1 MQRGN
6 QQITFIN
13 VLDLERSHRFYH
25 TLLGL
30 ALVLDHGDCR
40 IYRVTGDAY
49 VGICKR
55 PQNIH
60 APGSFLFTLITPQ
73 VEEEVER
80 LDAAGV
86 TIEVPTQHNSTYQI
100 TQAFILDPDGYRIEI
115 QRFHDPNWDQVTA
128 TKSVKG

>member
-1 MQRGN
+1 MQRWQ

-13 VLDLERSHRFYH
+13 VLDLERSHQFYH
-25 TLLGL
+25 VVLGL
-30 ALVLDHGDCR
+30 DFVLDQGDCR
-40 IYRVTGDAY
+40 IYRVAQDAY

-55 PQNIH
+55 PQNIL

-73 VEEEVER
+73 VEEEIER

-86 TIEVPTQHNSTYQI
+86 TIDVAPQFNSTYQI

-115 QRFHDPNWDQVTA
+115 QRFHDPKWNQHIA
-128 TKSVKG
+128 ETKSD

>member
-1 MQRGN
+1 MQRWH

-13 VLDLERSHRFYH
+13 VLDLERSHQFYH
-25 TLLGL
+25 ELLGL
-30 ALVLDHGDCR
+30 DFVLDQGDCR
-40 IYRVTGDAY
+40 IYRVAGDAY
-49 VGICKR
+49 FGVCKR
-55 PQNIH
+55 PKSIQ

-86 TIEVPTQHNSTYQI
+86 TIEVPTQTNSTYQI

-115 QRFHDPNWDQVTA
+115 QSFHDPNWDQVTT
-128 TKSVKG
+128 TKSVKS

>member
-1 MQRGN
+1 M
-6 QQITFIN
+6 
-13 VLDLERSHRFYH
+13 
-25 TLLGL
+25 LGL
-30 ALVLDHGDCR
+30 DLVLDQGDCR

-49 VGICKR
+49 VGLCNR
-55 PQNIH
+55 PQNIQ

-86 TIEVPTQHNSTYQI
+86 TIEVPAQTNSTYQI

-115 QRFHDPNWDQVTA
+115 QRFHDPNWDQVSA